1 MTVSPTVLDVSRAI
15 DELNQYGGEY
25 SQVHLV
31 ASNLAFQFARQ
42 GMREQVTARDVR
54 YALVA
59 HGANCI
65 TISMFAK
72 RIAAMVHFDA
82 FKRLFSVWNTA
93 QKGGYTSDDE
103 RIRALEKVVPQ

>member
-15 DELNQYGGEY
+15 DRLNQYGGEY

-31 ASNLAFQFARQ
+31 ASNLAFQFSQQ
-42 GMREQVTARDVR
+42 GMRERVTARDVR
-54 YALVA
+54 YAMAA

-72 RIAAMVHFDA
+72 GIATM
-82 FKRLFSVWNTA
+82 
-93 QKGGYTSDDE
+93 
-103 RIRALEKVVPQ
+103 IRRGVETIPGDNR